1 MRDDDVRQFDSE
13 MSASE
18 IMRRGFQ
25 VFAALM
31 GIVMI
36 MLGVYFV
43 VELFSLGYAAVTEPD
58 RFSTVVDQWSKYIG
72 GEEKDFVFNP
82 QFKVSARLVAL
93 LGLGIWCLFMI
104 WLCQMVITSG
114 ARIVYWMGT
123 DANAIRR
130 VLGHVFGPSVVK
142 VVTEPGLEAPKP
154 FEGANSNRG
163 T

>member
-1 MRDDDVRQFDSE
+1 MRDDDLRRLE
-13 MSASE
+13 PELSASE
-18 IMRRGFQ
+18 MLRQGFR

-31 GIVMI
+31 GLVMIVM
-36 MLGVYFV
+36 GVYFA
-43 VELFSLGYAAVTEPD
+43 VELFSLGYAAVTNPE
-58 RFSTVVDQWSKYIG
+58 RFSTLIDQWSKYIG

-82 QFKVSARLVAL
+82 QFKVSARLFAL
-93 LGLGIWCLFMI
+93 LGLGVWAIFMI
-104 WLCQMVITSG
+104 KLCQMVITSG

-130 VLGHVFGPSVVK
+130 VLGHIFGPSVIK
-142 VVTEPGLEAPKP
+142 VVPEPELKAPKP